1 MMIPKKLFLLL
12 SLTVTVNTLYS
23 CSSDSKVKP
32 EYATLQEVY
41 ATADQALTETY
52 QNMKMP
58 AQLHLTQVDALYS
71 YETVIDYPTKTKEEQ
86 IAPMQ
91 QFIESIGGTFDP
103 AAIKKWKSP
112 QFYYYETDEEYLRI
126 ERSGGEVSYNNGSIT
141 QLYSKGEEIQIYRL
155 DRGDTI
161 ENATVDLNGTS
172 WALSD
177 AKAYTDKYI
186 QEKVMPHIGYSDAKV
201 KTIGSYKMQ
210 DGTTQLALEYDY
222 LVNGLPVYSGADGH
236 NPSEFIL
243 SPQFSIIFT
252 APETVVHIRA
262 IRTFQYKEPKKLKD
276 SFITLPSALR
286 LVEQYLASEYVYS
299 VCDIQMQYAAVG
311 KENVAPYQY
320 RPCWCIVLAEE
331 DGKLQAYNQTTV
343 FVDMQNG
350 KICTYDMISGRLDD
364 FKQYE

>member
-32 EYATLQEVY
+32 EYATLQEIY

-103 AAIKKWKSP
+103 AAIKEWKSP

-126 ERSGGEVSYNNGSIT
+126 ERSGGEVYYNNGSIT
-141 QLYSKGEEIQIYRL
+141 QFYFKGEEIQIYRL

-186 QEKVMPHIGYSDAKV
+186 QEKVLPYIGYSDAKV
-201 KTIGSYKMQ
+201 RTIGSYKMK
-210 DGTTQLALEYDY
+210 DGTTQLALEYEY
-222 LVNGLPVYSGADGH
+222 LVNNLPVHAGGDGH
-236 NPSEFIL
+236 NQSRFIL
-243 SPQFSIIFT
+243 SPQLSIIFT
-252 APETVVHIRA
+252 APETVANTLAV
-262 IRTFQYKEPKKLKD
+262 RTFQYKEPKKLKD

-299 VCDIQMQYAAVG
+299 VCDIQMQYAT
-311 KENVAPYQY
+311 VATWNTGPYQY
-320 RPCWCIVLAEE
+320 RPCWCIVLKEQQ
-331 DGKLQAYNQTTV
+331 GSIQAFAQVVVY
-343 FVDMQNG
+343 VDMQNG

>member
-58 AQLHLTQVDALYS
+58 AQLHLTKVDALYS
-71 YETVIDYPTKTKEEQ
+71 YETVMDSSTKTKEEQ
-86 IAPMQ
+86 IAPIQ

-103 AAIKKWKSP
+103 AAIKEWKSP
-112 QFYYYETDEEYLRI
+112 QFYYYETDDEYVDISKSL
-126 ERSGGEVSYNNGSIT
+126 EHLYYHNGDV
-141 QLYSKGEEIQIYRL
+141 QYYCKGEQTKVYRL

-177 AKAYTDKYI
+177 AKTYADKYI
-186 QEKVMPHIGYSDAKV
+186 QEKVMPHIGYSDAKI
-201 KTIGSYKMQ
+201 KTIGSYKMK
-210 DGTTQLALEYDY
+210 DGTTQLALEYEY
-222 LVNGLPVYSGADGH
+222 LVNGLPVNTAADMHGDSH
-236 NPSEFIL
+236 FVLAATL
-243 SPQFSIIFT
+243 SVSFT
-252 APETVVHIRA
+252 APETIVRIRA
-262 IRTFQYKEPKKLKD
+262 SQTIAYQEPKQLKD

-299 VCDIQMQYAAVG
+299 VCDIQMQYAAVETWNTG
-311 KENVAPYQY
+311 PYQY
-320 RPCWCIVLAEE
+320 RPYWCIVLKEQQ
-331 DGKLQAYNQTTV
+331 GNLQAYAQV
-343 FVDMQNG
+343 VVYVDMQNG